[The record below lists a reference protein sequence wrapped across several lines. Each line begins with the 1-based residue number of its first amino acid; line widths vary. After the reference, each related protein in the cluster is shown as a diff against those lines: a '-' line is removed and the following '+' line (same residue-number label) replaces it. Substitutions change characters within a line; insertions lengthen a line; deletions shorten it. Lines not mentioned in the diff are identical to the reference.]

1 MTKTNRR
8 KFVALS
14 AVITAGVLSGSTAG
28 ASGQKKSD
36 VLHQVYFWLK
46 HPGSETDRAK
56 LVAGLKALAGIKLVK
71 KLHVGVPAKT
81 EKRSAVDSSWDV
93 SLLTV
98 FADVASEAAYIK
110 HPVHQDFLKKHSD
123 LWSRIQVY
131 DTLEV

>member
-14 AVITAGVLSGSTAG
+14 TVITAGMLSGSTAG
-28 ASGQKKSD
+28 ASGKKKSD

-46 HPGSETDRAK
+46 HPDSETDRAK
-56 LVAGLKALAGIKLVK
+56 LIAGLRALAGIKLIK
-71 KLHVGVPAKT
+71 KLHVGVPANT

-98 FADVASEAAYIK
+98 FADVGSEAAYIK
-110 HPVHQDFLKKHSD
+110 HPVHQEFLKNHSD
-123 LWSRIQVY
+123 LWTKVQVY
-131 DTLEV
+131 DTMEV